1 MINMK
6 KMIWEGWTVGD
17 FVEELLPELDM
28 IMSGNAITR
37 PFKTKKEL
45 EKWCIENQP
54 YYKKKIPEVISY
66 FWERYGL

>member
-17 FVEELLPELDM
+17 FVEDLKPELDM

-45 EKWCIENQP
+45 EKWCSDNQP
-54 YYKKKIPEVISY
+54 YYKKKIPEVVSY
-66 FWERYGL
+66 FCDRYGL